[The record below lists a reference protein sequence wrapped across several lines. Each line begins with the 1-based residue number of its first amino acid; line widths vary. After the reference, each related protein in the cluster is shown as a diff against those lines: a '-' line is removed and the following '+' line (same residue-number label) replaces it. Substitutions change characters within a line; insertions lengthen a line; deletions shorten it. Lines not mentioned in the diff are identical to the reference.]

1 MKANGHI
8 PLRFI
13 HSNRGSFT
21 LTIVKKAIN
30 PHLFPFSSKKIALK
44 GLGDERAR
52 TRS

>member
-44 GLGDERAR
+44 GLHDERGR

>member
-21 LTIVKKAIN
+21 LTIHKKAIN
-30 PHLFPFSSKKIALK
+30 PHLFPFSSKKVALK
-44 GLGDERAR
+44 GMSDDRGR

>member
-21 LTIVKKAIN
+21 LTIVKKAIQ
-30 PHLFPFSSKKIALK
+30 PHLFPFSSKKIAIR
-44 GLGDERAR
+44 GVSDERGRNR
-52 TRS
+52 T

>member
-44 GLGDERAR
+44 GLQDERSRSR
-52 TRS
+52 T

>member
-30 PHLFPFSSKKIALK
+30 PHLFPFSSKKIAQK
-44 GLGDERAR
+44 GLQDERGR
-52 TRS
+52 FRS

>member
-1 MKANGHI
+1 MKVNGHI

-44 GLGDERAR
+44 ELHDERG
-52 TRS
+52 RSRS

>member
-21 LTIVKKAIN
+21 LTIVRKTIN
-30 PHLFPFSSKKIALK
+30 PHLFPFSSKKIGLK
-44 GLGDERAR
+44 GPLDDRR